1 MSANVKDNLL
11 SVRLAPYQHKELED
25 ISKAIGLT
33 KSKIIRTIID
43 NFIDLYYEQE
53 NNAEK

>member
-1 MSANVKDNLL
+1 MSSRNKDSFL
-11 SVRLAPYQHKELED
+11 SVRLTPYQIKELED

-53 NNAEK
+53 NNTEE